1 MNPLVTGLVAF
12 IGAAFVV
19 SLVPGPSTV
28 MIIRQSVRSGRR
40 AGMATMLGNE
50 VGVLVWGL
58 AAMFGLSALLVASRL
73 AYDGMRLAGAAVLVV
88 FGVRALWHARRGGG
102 AGEAMVEGGGG
113 GGEVDAF
120 GWAAFRSGVVTN
132 LANPKAGV
140 FAVSF
145 LPQFVPHGVPVA
157 PALVVLSVVWAL
169 TDAAWYSVVVWLA
182 GRARAVLTGPALRR
196 RLEQVSAVV
205 LIGVGVSI
213 AADSA

>member
-58 AAMFGLSALLVASRL
+58 AATFGLS
-73 AYDGMRLAGAAVLVV
+73 
-88 FGVRALWHARRGGG
+88 ARRGGG
-102 AGEAMVEGGGG
+102 AGEAMVEG